1 MDSDTRKKVS
11 DLLSFM
17 ENLSNE
23 IDLKV
28 EINKFREEIKQIRE
42 ELALLPKKVSGLED
56 DLTRK
61 REKARIVKKEL
72 SSLFGQDKQ
81 KD

>member
-1 MDSDTRKKVS
+1 MDSDTGKKVS

-42 ELALLPKKVSGLED
+42 ELALLTKKVSSLED
-56 DLTRK
+56 DFTRK

-72 SSLFGQDKQ
+72 SSLFGQDKH
-81 KD
+81 